1 MGFFEDTGAGPEIP
15 LPGMS
20 RKDWL
25 AVGLCCRGDPRVP
38 DEGRHWMKGLAA
50 PPVFWGELPGSPA
63 SSLAG
68 LGPPASSR
76 ARRKVLVQEA
86 SRKGSHHLHPRV
98 PANMAPSHCCWPP
111 GLLQWS
117 CWAPPAGDDGTS
129 WEQANPAKSHPSAPR
144 VYSFTG
150 L

>member
-1 MGFFEDTGAGPEIP
+1 MGFFEDRGAWPEIP

-20 RKDWL
+20 RKNWL
-25 AVGLCCRGDPRVP
+25 AVGLCCGGDPRVP
-38 DEGRHWMKGLAA
+38 DEGKHWMKGLAA
-50 PPVFWGELPGSPA
+50 PPVLWGELPGSPA

-68 LGPPASSR
+68 LRPPTSNR
-76 ARRKVLVQEA
+76 ARRKVSAGGQQEGLHP
-86 SRKGSHHLHPRV
+86 RVHPRV
-98 PANMAPSHCCWPP
+98 PASTAPSHCCWPP

-117 CWAPPAGDDGTS
+117 CWAPSAGDDGTS
-129 WEQANPAKSHPSAPR
+129 QEQANPAKSRPSAPR